1 MIRKLKTSDLFS
13 LSRIIKKMNIKD
25 EIKGLAKDVTG
36 ATPEEKKKAEQSME
50 IDLAMLFVENIGS
63 AEKEIY
69 KFFADITGKTAAD
82 IENMDLNDFI
92 NLVKELFNQDGFAS
106 FLSTASK

>member
-1 MIRKLKTSDLFS
+1 MRKLKTSDLFS
-13 LSRIIKKMNIKD
+13 MSRILKKMNIKD
-25 EIKGLAKDVTG
+25 EIKGLSKDVTG
-36 ATPEEKKKAEQSME
+36 VTTEEKKKAEQSME

-69 KFFADITGKTAAD
+69 KFFADLAGKTAAD

>member
-1 MIRKLKTSDLFS
+1 MRKLKTSDLFS
-13 LSRIIKKMNIKD
+13 MSRILKKMNIKD
-25 EIKGLAKDVTG
+25 EIKGLAKDITG

-69 KFFADITGKTAAD
+69 KFFADLTGKTAAD

>member
-1 MIRKLKTSDLFS
+1 MRKLKTSDLFS
-13 LSRIIKKMNIKD
+13 ISRILKKMNIKD
-25 EIKGLAKDVTG
+25 EIKGLAKDITG
-36 ATPEEKKKAEQSME
+36 ATPEEKEKAQQSME

-69 KFFADITGKTAAD
+69 KFFADLTGKSTTD
-82 IENMDLNDFI
+82 IENMDLNNFI
-92 NLVKELFNQDGFAS
+92 NLVKELFNQEGFAS

>member
-1 MIRKLKTSDLFS
+1 MRKLKTSDLFS
-13 LSRIIKKMNIKD
+13 LSRILKKMNIKD
-25 EIKGLAKDVTG
+25 EIKVLAKDITG
-36 ATPEEKKKAEQSME
+36 ATSEEKKKAEQSME

-69 KFFADITGKTAAD
+69 KFFADLTGKTAAD
-82 IENMDLNDFI
+82 IENMDLNDFM
-92 NLVKELFNQDGFAS
+92 NLVQELFNQDGFAS